1 MTISVYRWENIH
13 RFFPP
18 EIVEDYRKMIITEWE
33 YRKFTDREIWERYGM
48 SENAF
53 YDLIKRYSKQ
63 NEEGLKDK
71 TSAPKKP
78 FRKLEQND
86 IESII
91 NKAIEEQ
98 ERIKA
103 HQSQFESDMRKDGRS
118 LSPKKLERLQKQMDR
133 AILGTRR
140 IANWFNSEMKAIGKE
155 ISIGKSR
162 VYGILAEAKIYKE
175 RMKIEKKPKHLKR
188 PEEPLASFSMDFTQ
202 KWIGNGEKKQIFGLL
217 DMHNDAFVMLTGHP
231 EKNGDIVVENLKNL
245 REMIPKKQKIEIRS
259 DAGSEFD
266 NKPVITFCNDNNIH
280 LHILPKASP
289 WLQAFIERAFRTV
302 HEEFLN
308 LVWIGNEDNLNSV
321 LKNTKYGYNNRPN
334 SAFNYQ
340 NPLYIMSAKKS
351 ILPQQVYGH

>member
-1 MTISVYRWENIH
+1 MTISVYRWEHIH

-18 EIVEDYRKMIITEWE
+18 EIVEEYREKIITEWE
-33 YRKFTDREIWERYGM
+33 SRKFTDREIWERYGM

-53 YDLIKRYSKQ
+53 YDLIKRYSK
-63 NEEGLKDK
+63 EKEKGLKDK
-71 TSAPKKP
+71 PSTPKKP

-86 IESII
+86 IESIR

-98 ERIKA
+98 EIIKT
-103 HQSQFESDMRKDGRS
+103 HQSQFESDMKKDGRS
-118 LSPKKLERLQKQMDR
+118 LSPKKLERLKKQMDR
-133 AILGTRR
+133 AILGARR
-140 IANWFNSEMKAIGKE
+140 IAHWFNSEMKAIGKE

-162 VYGILAEAKIYKE
+162 VYGILAAAKIYKE
-175 RMKIEKKPKHLKR
+175 KKKIEKKPKHLKR

-202 KWIGNGEKKQIFGLL
+202 KRIGNGEKKEIFGLL

-231 EKNGDIVVENLKNL
+231 EKNGDIVVENLKIL
-245 REMIPKKQKIEIRS
+245 REMIPKEQQIEIRS
-259 DAGSEFD
+259 DAGTEFD
-266 NKPVITFCNDNNIH
+266 NKTVLTFCNANKMH

-308 LVWIGNEDNLNSV
+308 LVWIGNEDKLDYV

-340 NPLYIMSAKKS
+340 SPLDIMNAKKL

>member
-1 MTISVYRWENIH
+1 MTISVYRWEHIH

-18 EIVEDYRKMIITEWE
+18 EIVEEYRKNIITEWE
-33 YRKFTDREIWERYGM
+33 SRKFTDREIWERYGM

-53 YDLIKRYSKQ
+53 YDLIKRYSKEK
-63 NEEGLKDK
+63 EEGLKDK
-71 TSAPKKP
+71 PSNPKKP

-86 IESII
+86 IENII

-98 ERIKA
+98 GRIKT

-118 LSPKKLERLQKQMDR
+118 LSPTKLERLKNQMDR
-133 AILGTRR
+133 AILGVRR
-140 IANWFNSEMKAIGKE
+140 IAHWFNLEMEYIGKK
-155 ISIGKSR
+155 INIGKSR
-162 VYGILAEAKIYKE
+162 VYGILAAAKIYKE
-175 RMKIEKKPKHLKR
+175 KKKIKKPKHLKR
-188 PEEPLASFSMDFTQ
+188 PEEPFASFSMDFTQ
-202 KWIGNGEKKQIFGLL
+202 KRIGNGEKKEIFGLL

-231 EKNGDIVVENLKNL
+231 EKNGDIVADNLKIL
-245 REMIPKKQKIEIRS
+245 REMIPDEQQIEIRS
-259 DAGSEFD
+259 DAGTEFN
-266 NKPVITFCNDNNIH
+266 NKTVITFCNANKIH

-308 LVWIGNEDNLNSV
+308 LVWIGNEDNLNYV

-340 NPLYIMSAKKS
+340 SPLDIMNTKKL
-351 ILPQQVYGH
+351 ILPQQVCGH